1 MIREVILP
9 QLSMGMSEGSISE
22 WLAKEGVRIERDQPL
37 AMIENE
43 KTVTD
48 LPAPYA
54 GFLHIIVK
62 SGGDKIPVESL
73 IAKIADTEAEYRS
86 IAAGASAPSAAVAA
100 PVKAAVS
107 VSAPQAVADTGS
119 GEAVGRRIR
128 VSGLAKKIAKDKGIS
143 LQTVTGTGPAGRI
156 VRRDVLEALQTKPA
170 AAAPAPSGARTIA
183 TGHMAEKARIPLTG
197 MRATIA
203 ERMVKAKTTA
213 AQTYAFFEIDVT
225 KLVAMRETLL
235 GREKELGTRISAT
248 AIYARAVAL
257 ACREVPICNATLVD
271 REIIVWESV
280 NIGIAVALP
289 GKGEYDSG
297 LVVPVVRDVQAKG
310 LLAIDRDIREV
321 VDRARSGTMKPQDMA
336 DSTITISSSAGFLPG
351 AWMVSTPLLNLPNVV
366 NFQPGSTIQKPL
378 VIDGKVEVRTVLPC
392 GLTFD
397 HRAMDG
403 EPVARF
409 IRKISDLLA
418 NPELML
424 L

>member
-48 LPAPYA
+48 LPAPYT
-54 GFLHIIVK
+54 GFLHIIVN

-86 IAAGASAPSAAVAA
+86 IAAGAGAPSVAVAA

-107 VSAPQAVADTGS
+107 VSAPQAAADAS
-119 GEAVGRRIR
+119 GNEAGGRRIR

-170 AAAPAPSGARTIA
+170 AAAPAGARTIA

-257 ACREVPICNATLVD
+257 ACQEVPICNATLID
-271 REIIVWESV
+271 REIIVWENV